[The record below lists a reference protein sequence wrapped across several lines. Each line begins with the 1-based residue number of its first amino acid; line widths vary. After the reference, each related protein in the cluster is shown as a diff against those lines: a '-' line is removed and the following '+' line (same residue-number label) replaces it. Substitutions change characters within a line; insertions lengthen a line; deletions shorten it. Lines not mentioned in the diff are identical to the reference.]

1 MDLYQIF
8 SAVEQTDLAA
18 WVREGM
24 LALPIINALHVI
36 GVALV
41 FGTISIVDMRLV
53 GFQSV
58 TRRYSQVADEL
69 LKWTWI
75 GFAFALFT
83 GVLMFIANATTFYV
97 NTQFWVKMGLLAL
110 AGLNMIVF
118 ELLTVRSVEDW
129 DDQKIT
135 PPAAR
140 FAGFASLTFWT
151 LVIIFGRWIGYSK
164 GFNFDM
170 PTDVNIDDLFKI
182 SMLTGMS
189 IG

>member
-1 MDLYQIF
+1 MDFYQIF
-8 SAVEQTDLAA
+8 SAIEQTGLAQ
-18 WVREGM
+18 WVRESI
-24 LALPIINALHVI
+24 LALPIINALHVV

-41 FGTISIVDMRLV
+41 FGTISIVDMRLI

-58 TRRYSQVADEL
+58 TRRYSYVADEL

-75 GFAFALFT
+75 GFAFALAT
-83 GVLMFIANATTFYV
+83 GLLMFAANATTFYV
-97 NTQFWVKMGLLAL
+97 NTQFWVKMGFLAL
-110 AGLNMIVF
+110 AGINMFVF
-118 ELLTVRSVEDW
+118 ELVTVRSVKEW

-140 FAGFASLTFWT
+140 LAGFASLTFWT

-182 SMLTGMS
+182 SMLSGMN